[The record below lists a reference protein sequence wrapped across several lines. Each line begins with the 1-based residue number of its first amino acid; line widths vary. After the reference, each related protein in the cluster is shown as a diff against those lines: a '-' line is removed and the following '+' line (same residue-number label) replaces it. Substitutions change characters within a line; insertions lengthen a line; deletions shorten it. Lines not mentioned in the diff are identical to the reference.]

1 MRKLLTLVSAL
12 ALAMVLTGCQSA
24 YYGAMEKVGV
34 HKRDILVDRV
44 DDARDAQ
51 SDAQE
56 EFKSALQR
64 LDELLQ
70 FDGGE
75 LEARYNALN
84 DDYESS
90 KSAAERVY
98 DRIEAID
105 DVAQA
110 LFDEWQDELE
120 LYSNDKMR
128 RESERSL
135 RETERRYTSLL
146 QSMERAAA
154 TMDPVLSKL
163 QDNVLYLKHNLN
175 AKAVDAIRGEY
186 RSLSNDVDLLI
197 REMETAIQES
207 NAFIESMQE
216 GSQ

>member
-1 MRKLLTLVSAL
+1 MRKLLTLVWAL
-12 ALAMVLTGCQSA
+12 AIAMALTGCQSA

-75 LEARYNALN
+75 LEARYYALN

-120 LYSNDKMR
+120 LYSNDAMR

-154 TMDPVLSKL
+154 TMAPVLSKL

-186 RSLSNDVDLLI
+186 RSLSSDVDVLI

-216 GSQ
+216 GS

>member
-1 MRKLLTLVSAL
+1 MRVVSQLITVMIVAVALV
-12 ALAMVLTGCQSA
+12 GCQSA
-24 YYGAMEKVGV
+24 YYNTMEKFGV

-75 LEARYNALN
+75 LEQRYKALN
-84 DDYESS
+84 DDYERS
-90 KSAAERVY
+90 KAAAERVHK
-98 DRIEAID
+98 RIAAVD
-105 DVAQA
+105 QVAQA
-110 LFDEWQDELE
+110 LFDEWQDELS
-120 LYSNDKMR
+120 LYTNASLR
-128 RESERSL
+128 SESERSL
-135 RETERRYTSLL
+135 RETERRYKSLL

-154 TMDPVLSKL
+154 TMQPVLDKL
-163 QDNVLYLKHNLN
+163 HDNVLYLKHNLN

-186 RSLSNDVDLLI
+186 RTLRADVEVLI
-197 REMETAIQES
+197 REMETAIEAS
-207 NAFIESMQE
+207 NAFIDTMRQ
-216 GSQ
+216 GG